1 MNKPTSQNKHLLIG
15 GLRQKWD
22 KLLEGF
28 QVGSTE
34 PKLKR
39 VLNVERW
46 LGGGLKEPKCGLW
59 VPLRWPEST
68 TKVVVV
74 VMVCSE
80 QGSHFPCK

>member
-1 MNKPTSQNKHLLIG
+1 MNKPTSQNKYLLIG

-22 KLLEGF
+22 KLLGGF

-46 LGGGLKEPKCGLW
+46 PGGGLKEPKFGLRDLLW
-59 VPLRWPEST
+59 WPESP
-68 TKVVVV
+68 TKDGGGGLF
-74 VMVCSE
+74 CA
-80 QGSHFPCK
+80 QGNPFPCR